1 MGALNIAIEIAAK
14 DNGASAL
21 INGIKGAM
29 GGLGDLAGGALTLGL
44 GAAAAGIAGLGAG
57 LGLAISEAMGAQE
70 VMSQTEAVIKSTG
83 GAAGMTAEAIAD
95 LAGSLSQNSRFADDA
110 IQEGENLLLT
120 FTNIGSDVFP
130 MATQAMVDMATAMGT
145 DAKGGAI
152 QLGKALNDP
161 VAGISALSRVG
172 VSFTED
178 QKKMIEQ
185 MVKAGDVAGAQKIIL
200 AELNKEFGGSAA
212 ASAATF
218 AGKLDVIKNQALN
231 VAEAIGGPLITMG
244 SQFIDQFITPAMPM
258 IEDLGGALAGFFQTL
273 GEGDIG
279 GAFDSLGEWD
289 STRGIFKA
297 LGLSGTEFYDVMG
310 KVSNAIEGTLAVFDA
325 FWKTVTGQTD
335 PTEKYL
341 TLWETI
347 SDFFGADAADSIT
360 GFVKTAVNAAEQFGL
375 AFQSAWASL
384 STIDLSPI
392 LGAIGRFVDAL
403 NIQLPPAGDV
413 VSSVA
418 TFITTAAQ
426 QIASFFNDVLVP
438 ALVTVIDWV
447 SVNLV
452 PALQDLG
459 AWLGTNIPIAIQ
471 AVSDFWTGTL
481 LPAIT
486 SVWEWMNTTL
496 FPTLSDLWT
505 WLSTT
510 ITAALQGASDMW
522 TGTLLP
528 AITAVQSWIDTTLMP
543 LLTALNDLFAVT
555 LDVTLKAAAGLW
567 ETTLLPAITKVH
579 GFFND
584 NILPVLTAIA
594 DYVSVTFQPV
604 FEGLSSWFDTTL
616 SATLSTIS
624 DAWGGLSDTIKAIT
638 DKINDL
644 KNALANMTLPSWLT
658 PGSPTPFEIGLWG
671 IGKAMDSLNANG
683 LPELTMGFGSIQ
695 ETSPLAAV
703 GVSGATYGQ
712 PIYITV
718 DARGAS
724 DPTAME
730 AAAERG
736 AKKAL
741 KAAGIRADQ
750 MKRVQ

>member
-14 DNGASAL
+14 DSGASAL
-21 INGIKGAM
+21 INSIKG
-29 GGLGDLAGGALTLGL
+29 GLGSLGDLAGGALTLGL

-70 VMSQTEAVIKSTG
+70 VMSQTEAVIASTG
-83 GAAGMTAEAIAD
+83 GAAGMTADAIAD

-145 DAKGGAI
+145 DAKSGAI

-172 VSFTED
+172 VSFTDD

-231 VAEAIGGPLITMG
+231 VAEAIGGPLITIG
-244 SQFIDQFITPAMPM
+244 SQLIDQFLTPAMPLVTG
-258 IEDLGGALAGFFQTL
+258 IGNALTDFLAG
-273 GEGDIG
+273 
-279 GAFDSLGEWD
+279 
-289 STRGIFKA
+289 
-297 LGLSGTEFYDVMG
+297 VM
-310 KVSNAIEGTLAVFDA
+310 
-325 FWKTVTGQTD
+325 GQTD
-335 PTEKYL
+335 PSERFL
-341 TLWETI
+341 SLWE
-347 SDFFGADAADSIT
+347 DVNDLFGNEDLSNAVTGVAEAIAYVFDSI
-360 GFVKTAVNAAEQFGL
+360 GQGKDAGQILAGL
-375 AFQSAWASL
+375 ADFSWDDFLPPGIASLINQTIKGAQTLGKAFSTAWESL
-384 STIDLSPI
+384 STIDLSP
-392 LGAIGRFVDAL
+392 LTGAFQRFVDAL

-413 VSSVA
+413 VTSVA
-418 TFITTAAQ
+418 TFITDAATN
-426 QIASFFNDVLVP
+426 IATFFNTVLVP
-438 ALVTVIDWV
+438 ALVVVIDWV

-452 PALQDLG
+452 PVLQDLG

-471 AVSDFWTGTL
+471 AVSDFWTTTL

-486 SVWEWMNTTL
+486 SVWEWMNGTL
-496 FPTLSDLWT
+496 FPTLSELWT

-510 ITAALQGASDMW
+510 ITAALQSASDMW

-528 AITAVQSWIDTTLMP
+528 AITSVQSWIDTTLMP
-543 LLTALNDLFAVT
+543 LLTSLNDLFAVT

-579 GFFND
+579 DFFD
-584 NILPVLTAIA
+584 QHILPVLTSIA
-594 DYVSVTFQPV
+594 DYIKVTFQPV
-604 FEGLSSWFDTTL
+604 FETLSSWFDTTL

-624 DAWGGLSDTIKAIT
+624 SAWGGLSDTIKSIT
-638 DKINDL
+638 DKVNDL

-671 IGKAMDSLNANG
+671 IGKAMDNLNDRG
-683 LPELTMGFGSIQ
+683 LPQLNVGFGSLASN
-695 ETSPLAAV
+695 SPLAE
-703 GVSGATYGQ
+703 GIGAGGSFGQ
-712 PIYITV
+712 SIVVNV
-718 DARGAS
+718 DARGAN
-724 DPTAME
+724 DPAAIKRAAKDGVRE
-730 AAAERG
+730 ALRE
-736 AKKAL
+736 
-741 KAAGIRADQ
+741 AGINADQ
-750 MKRVQ
+750 RARVKS